1 MPSEYEALVAALKL
15 TSTPVAEYGWKTR
28 PEGAYY
34 VVQLDGE
41 AGRINADGSKQDR
54 SWEGSL
60 DLFYPKLTD
69 RGELIAET
77 EEILAEVFGASWY
90 LNSTQYETGTGLF
103 HVEWVFEAMD
113 EPDPDAP
120 EEDGTEAGGDA

>member
-1 MPSEYEALVAALKL
+1 MPSEYAALVAALRL

-41 AGRINADGSKQDR
+41 AGSLNGDGAKLER

-69 RGELIAET
+69 REDLISEA
-77 EEILAEVFGASWY
+77 EEILAEVFGSSWY
-90 LNSTQYETGTGLF
+90 LNSTQYENDTGLF
-103 HVEWVFEAMD
+103 HVEWVFECLDTPED
-113 EPDPDAP
+113 E
-120 EEDGTEAGGDA
+120 TEAEGN